1 MPVFGLKSTFL
12 KLSTLVFQ
20 ERELIIE
27 EVHILVVN
35 TRQMKG
41 EISSVMEMS
50 ATESWMAFGDA
61 LQQDLQF

>member
-1 MPVFGLKSTFL
+1 MPIFGLKTTFL

>member
-1 MPVFGLKSTFL
+1 MPVFGLKTTFL

>member
-1 MPVFGLKSTFL
+1 
-12 KLSTLVFQ
+12 VFQ

>member
-20 ERELIIE
+20 ERDLIIE

-50 ATESWMAFGDA
+50 ATECWMAFGDA